1 METIDKKQLFIALKR
16 KLWIII
22 LACAIGAG
30 SFLGVAHFLLNPLYE
45 ASVKLYVNNS
55 SISVGGNNYS
65 ISASELTAAQGL
77 VDTYIVILNS
87 RSTIDEV
94 IKTAGVN
101 YSYEDLCDMLSA
113 EPINETEIF
122 QITVTS
128 KDPAEAEKIANTIA
142 DVLPTKISD
151 VVAGS
156 SVSVVEHA
164 MYPNRRAYPSYSKSV
179 VLGGLIGAVLSASIV
194 IFCEL
199 LDDKLRTEDALTRAY
214 PDVPL
219 LSVIPDARDGNGNGY
234 YRGYYEDYRS
244 RSRKRTEA
252 KR

>member
-1 METIDKKQLFIALKR
+1 METVDKKQLFVALKR
-16 KLWIII
+16 RLWSII
-22 LACAIGAG
+22 LASLIGAG
-30 SFLGVAHFLLNPLYE
+30 MFFGAAYFLIVPRYE
-45 ASVKLYVNNS
+45 ASVKLYVNNT
-55 SISVGGNNYS
+55 SIAVGGTSVS

-87 RSTIDEV
+87 RSTIDQV
-94 IKTAGVN
+94 IKSAN
-101 YSYEDLCDMLSA
+101 LSYSYEDLCDMLTA

-142 DVLPTKISD
+142 DVLPGKISD

-156 SVSVVEHA
+156 SVSVVERA

-179 VLGGLIGAVLSASIV
+179 ILGGLIGLVLSASAI

-199 LDDKLRTEDALTRAY
+199 LDDKLRTEDALARAY
-214 PDVPL
+214 PDIPL
-219 LSVIPDARDGNGNGY
+219 LSVIPDARERDVNGY
-234 YRGYYEDYRS
+234 YRAYYEDYRT

-252 KR
+252 KH